1 MDILKVKLLDHLI
14 EAKGIVTTAC
24 KKADQPR
31 STFYLWY
38 NGDAEFKEAVDD
50 IQNICLDFV
59 EEKLQELILKNDTT
73 ATIFYL
79 KTKGKKRG
87 YIERSDDQ
95 LPPVIIT
102 TTVSKDEAL
111 EIYKTINEA
120 C

>member
-1 MDILKVKLLDHLI
+1 MDTIKVKLLDALI

-24 KKADQPR
+24 KTADQPR

-38 NGDAEFKEAVDD
+38 NSDADFKTAVDD

-59 EEKLQELILKNDTT
+59 EEKLHELIKKNDTT

-79 KTKGKKRG
+79 KTKGKRRG
-87 YIERSDDQ
+87 YIERPDDAA
-95 LPPVIIT
+95 PAIVIN
-102 TTVSKDEAL
+102 TTVTKEEAL
-111 EIYKTINEA
+111 DIYKTLNEQ